1 MTRLKHMKLWSQ
13 NIHKNRW
20 KLMLGV
26 SSLPWN
32 NIHQKY
38 FITTTTSHTGV
49 KSLSLTSIKQSSS
62 SSCISK
68 ICFTSSFFSLHL
80 HYVDPDDGI
89 EEQSDYNHWQP
100 GTELYWPTAHVSRC
114 QIFSHSLSV
123 MQHLTH
129 IVPDS
134 MILQHILTM
143 WCLSLWPFYWVWNQ
157 HLRALSL
164 FHACNVGVVGWLLLI
179 CKLC

>member
-1 MTRLKHMKLWSQ
+1 MTWLKHMRLWSQ

-38 FITTTTSHTGV
+38 FITTTTSHTGI
-49 KSLSLTSIKQSSS
+49 KSLSLTSIKQSS

-80 HYVDPDDGI
+80 QYVEPDDGI

-114 QIFSHSLSV
+114 QIFSHSLTELCNISPILY
-123 MQHLTH
+123 QIPWYSSTYWPCDASHCDHFTEFGTNISEH
-129 IVPDS
+129 CHCS
-134 MILQHILTM
+134 MHAML
-143 WCLSLWPFYWVWNQ
+143 VW
-157 HLRALSL
+157 LDD
-164 FHACNVGVVGWLLLI
+164 C
-179 CKLC
+179 C